1 MVSSGRHIK
10 ISVSMPL
17 HLVEKLDKK
26 TTYKGK
32 SRSQYIAKAVSDR
45 INSLPATSVL
55 DTQTLLTMLCT
66 RYDLPRELL
75 IYLRVHNEWPYADL
89 GMGLDESA

>member
-45 INSLPATSVL
+45 INSLPATSTL
-55 DTQTLLTMLCT
+55 DTPTLLTMLCT
-66 RYDLPRELL
+66 RYDLPRYLL
-75 IYLRVHNEWPYADL
+75 ILIREYNQYPLDEL
-89 GMGLDESA
+89 GMGLED